1 MTLKKLIFNDCSL
14 KERLGILMDKETIKI
29 GGMTCGACAQRIE
42 RTNCENAIKESNRS
56 S

>member
-29 GGMTCGACAQRIE
+29 DGMTCAQRIE